1 MTRHDIIN
9 PYRSLYRTFIVAAF
23 LLNGIALFGFGVGN
37 KDVAFWIGF
46 TQFALFG
53 LGIAL
58 LILGR
63 KHAHTIE
70 LALSKKDFLAHWMLP
85 KESVDRWAGTRYTTN
100 KNLTGVVTVIMLF
113 AGPLTGFVSQEMS
126 TESGFMLGTILG
138 AIAFLTGRMYAY
150 DTFRRNASPPH
161 EAIITAKAISVFNQL
176 YRWNSFDKKLIRV
189 DVVDGDAV
197 QSRYAL
203 SFTYRSLY
211 RLHKGE
217 STVLVPIPS
226 DKRDEA
232 QIILSSFRTADIQ

>member
-1 MTRHDIIN
+1 MIKHDIIN

-37 KDVAFWIGF
+37 RDVAFWIGF
-46 TQFALFG
+46 TQFTLFA

-70 LALSKKDFLAHWMLP
+70 IALQKKDSLAHWTLP
-85 KESVDRWAGTRYTTN
+85 KESVDRWAGARYTKN
-100 KNLTGVVTVIMLF
+100 KNLAGIATVMMLF
-113 AGPLTGFVSQEMS
+113 AGSLIAFVSRDMS
-126 TESGFMLGTILG
+126 SESGFMLGTILG

-150 DTFRRNASPPH
+150 DTFRRNVSPPH
-161 EAIITAKAISVFNQL
+161 EAVITAEAMSVFNQL

-189 DVVDGDAV
+189 DVVAGDAV
-197 QSRYAL
+197 ESRHAL

-211 RLHKGE
+211 RLQNGE
-217 STVLVPIPS
+217 STVLVPIPT

-232 QIILSSFRTADIQ
+232 ERIRTSIHTTA

>member
-1 MTRHDIIN
+1 MIKHDIIN

-37 KDVAFWIGF
+37 RDVAFWIGF
-46 TQFALFG
+46 TQFTLFA

-70 LALSKKDFLAHWMLP
+70 IALHKKEFLAHWTLP
-85 KESVDRWAGTRYTTN
+85 KESVDRWAGARYTKN
-100 KNLTGVVTVIMLF
+100 KNLTGIVTVFMLF
-113 AGPLTGFVSQEMS
+113 AGPLTAFVSQEMS
-126 TESGFMLGTILG
+126 SESGFMLGAILG
-138 AIAFLTGRMYAY
+138 GIAFLTGRMYAY
-150 DTFRRNASPPH
+150 DTFRRNASSPH
-161 EAIITAKAISVFNQL
+161 EAIITAEAISVFNQL

-189 DVVDGDAV
+189 DVVDSDAV

-211 RLHKGE
+211 RLQKGE

-232 QIILSSFRTADIQ
+232 ERIRTSLRTAA